1 MAASRTRVL
10 GLLEEGLAI
19 STNTSLP
26 ALLQAR
32 SNDTGLAQRVKRFG
46 LWQRITWAEH
56 VAKVNALTRY
66 LIEVGLEKNEK
77 VALLSENRPEW
88 LVADLAVQ
96 SAGGVSVGV
105 YTTSSP
111 KQVGYVLEHS
121 DAVGLILENAEQIE
135 KWLELRDTMPN
146 VRFVIAI
153 EPEGFDEVRA
163 WDEVVTEGSDL
174 YARDPDPVHARIAE
188 VGADDTAL
196 LMYTSGT
203 TGSPKGVML
212 SQQSLLWAVDSLV
225 ETLGY
230 SQDDEIVSYLPLS
243 HIVERGGSYAHL
255 KTGLTINFVENLDT
269 FAQNLQEIR
278 PTVLFAVP
286 RIWEKMHSLVEL
298 HMRENHFLK
307 RAIYTW
313 AMRAVAGTQPQ
324 DSGGAAALLANLTVV
339 SWLKQRLGLDRLRIA
354 VSGAA
359 PIAPQI
365 LMYFRALGVDIREG
379 YGMTEN
385 CGLTSIHQEQFKL
398 GTVGTAFPGVEL
410 KLAED
415 GEILT
420 KSPGT
425 LQGYYKNPEATAE
438 TVTDGWLHTGDIGE
452 FDADGQL
459 TITDRKK
466 DIIIT
471 AGGKNIAPQKI
482 ENLLKSSIFIND
494 AVVIGDHRK
503 YLTALLVLDED
514 NISTWARD
522 RGLTYTT
529 YTDLATNEDVTH
541 LLDAEVAEANQQLA
555 RVETIKKFAIL
566 PKRLYYEDGEVTATL
581 KVKRSSVAKKYAELI
596 ESLYP

>member
-1 MAASRTRVL
+1 MLQTRTDD
-10 GLLEEGLAI
+10 
-19 STNTSLP
+19 S
-26 ALLQAR
+26 
-32 SNDTGLAQRVKRFG
+32 GLAQRVKRLG

-66 LIEVGLEKNEK
+66 LLKSGLEKNEK
-77 VALLSENRPEW
+77 VAILSENRPEW

-96 SAGGVSVGV
+96 SAGGVSVGI

-111 KQVGYVLEHS
+111 EQVGYVLEHS
-121 DAVGLILENAEQIE
+121 DSVGLILENAEQIE
-135 KWLELRDTMPN
+135 KWLELRESMPN
-146 VRFVIAI
+146 VRFVVAL

-163 WDEVVTEGSDL
+163 WEDVMEEGREL
-174 YARDPDPVHARIAE
+174 YARDPNPVHERIAE
-188 VGADDTAL
+188 VGSSDTAL

-203 TGSPKGVML
+203 TGHPKGVML
-212 SQQSLLWAVDSLV
+212 SQESLLWAVDSLI

-230 SQDDEIVSYLPLS
+230 SESDEIVSYLPLS
-243 HIVERGGSYAHL
+243 HIVERGGSYAHI
-255 KTGLTINFVENLDT
+255 KTGMTINFVENLDT

-307 RAIYTW
+307 RAVYDW
-313 AMRAVAGTQPQ
+313 AMRAVAGTHPK
-324 DSGGAAALLANLTVV
+324 DAGSAAAMLANLTVV

-359 PIAPQI
+359 PISPQI

-385 CGLTSIHQEQFKL
+385 CGLTSIHQDAFKL
-398 GTVGTAFPGVEL
+398 GTVGTTFPGVEI

-415 GEILT
+415 SEILT
-420 KSPGT
+420 RSPGT
-425 LQGYYKNPEATAE
+425 LQGYYKNSEATAE

-494 AVVIGDHRK
+494 AVVIGDQRK

-514 NISTWARD
+514 NITTWARD
-522 RGLTYTT
+522 HGLTYTT
-529 YTDLATNEDVTH
+529 YTDLATHEEVIK
-541 LLDAEVAEANQQLA
+541 LLDAEVAEANKQLA
-555 RVETIKKFAIL
+555 RVETIKKFAVL

-581 KVKRSSVAKKYAELI
+581 KVKRSSIAKKYADLI
-596 ESLYP
+596 ESLYR